1 MFEDSEMK
9 IWENLNLLEK
19 YMSSNGK
26 GITKSIWIQSKV
38 QVHFVVSSIADWFI
52 I

>member
-1 MFEDSEMK
+1 MLGDKEIK

-26 GITKSIWIQSKV
+26 DITKSIWIRNKV
-38 QVHFVVSSIADWFI
+38 QAHFVVFSIAE
-52 I
+52 